1 MLKSYI
7 KIAIRSLLRNRL
19 TSFINIFGLGLSM
32 SVGLMV
38 IIRLLDQ
45 LSYDNFH
52 PAPERT
58 FRITSSYHQKNGE
71 RWKMASTP
79 LPLKDALN
87 TNENLIEACTSVYPA
102 FNGKASAGGKEIG
115 INGAFTD
122 PSFFKVFGFSLAKGN
137 SVTALQQPNSVV
149 ISKPVAQKF
158 FGTENPVGKIISLEK
173 KGAFLITGVLDE
185 IPGKSHLDFDAY
197 ASYAS
202 IAQLEKT
209 KALPERLNS
218 WFAFNT
224 GYTYALLKNE
234 TNPDALRYQLQSIA
248 TELNRIN
255 KDAVSSFD
263 VQRLD
268 KITPGHDAL
277 VNEIGRR
284 SSWSKIYFELG
295 VALLILLAACFN
307 YTNLT
312 IARALTRAK
321 EVGMRKIVGAK
332 RYQIF
337 IQYVVESVLL
347 SLFSL
352 GFAWIILAFIIRYA
366 PFNDDYEFIPSSFRY
381 NQTLVYWSLAYA
393 LLTGMFAGVSPAW
406 ILSSFRPLR
415 VLKNLST
422 AKILG
427 KVSLQKSLI
436 VFQYTLSLTLI
447 IFLFAFYKQ
456 FSFLSK
462 ADPGFRRENV
472 MIIPTNDIDERIAAQ
487 KLSTVTGVRSVTATT
502 ADFTKRFSGLSTP
515 VWVSNNREA
524 FSMKYYYADKN
535 FIPAMEFKLVAGTN
549 FPAETEKD
557 EHYIILNEKAVQ
569 ALALGSPQKAVGQKV
584 WINDSTQ
591 LEVAGV
597 LKDFQYEGAGRPVDA
612 LALRNKRNAYAYLY
626 LTTDSKDKKAFM
638 TSVEQAWKKIQPSS
652 QPGQLSWL
660 DEEIEESNSQL
671 ATISLLGF
679 LVFIAIAV
687 ASLGLL
693 GLVVYT
699 VEVKRKE
706 ISIRK
711 IVGAGKAQ
719 LIRKLSRGFVNLL
732 LIAGL
737 IAMPIGYI
745 LGSLFLQNFAQR
757 TSFGI
762 FQLLGCF
769 MIVFLIGLFTVI
781 SQTYKAAMV
790 NPVKNLRTE

>member
-1 MLKSYI
+1 MLRSYI

-32 SVGLMV
+32 SVGLMI
-38 IIRLLDQ
+38 IIRLQDQ
-45 LSYDNFH
+45 LSYDRFH

-58 FRITSSYHQKNGE
+58 FRILSHYQQKNSAG
-71 RWKMASTP
+71 WKMASTP
-79 LPLKDALN
+79 LPLKDALS
-87 TNENLIEACTSVYPA
+87 TNQNLFETCTSVYPA
-102 FNGKASAGGKEIG
+102 FNGKATAAGKEMNIH
-115 INGAFTD
+115 GAFTD
-122 PSFFKVFGFSLAKGN
+122 PSFFRVFGFSLLSGN
-137 SVTALQQPNSVV
+137 ASTALQQPNTTV
-149 ISKPVAQKF
+149 ITKAVDEKF
-158 FGTENPVGKIISLEK
+158 FGSQNAIGKIISLEK
-173 KGAFLITGVLDE
+173 KGSFIVTGVMKD

-197 ASYAS
+197 ASYSS
-202 IAQLEKT
+202 IAQLEKSNV
-209 KALPERLNS
+209 LPQKLNM
-218 WFAFNT
+218 WFAFNS
-224 GYTYALLKNE
+224 GYTYVLLRNKTAPAALMN
-234 TNPDALRYQLQSIA
+234 QLQSIA
-248 TELNRIN
+248 ADLNRMN
-255 KDAVSSFD
+255 KDGISNFD
-263 VQRLD
+263 IQRLD

-277 VNEIGRR
+277 ANEISNG
-284 SSWSKIYFELG
+284 SSWTKIYFELG

-337 IQYVVESVLL
+337 VQYVVESALL
-347 SLFSL
+347 ALLAL

-381 NQTLVYWSLAYA
+381 NSSLVYWSMAYA
-393 LLTGMFAGVSPAW
+393 LLTGIFAGVSPAW
-406 ILSSFRPLR
+406 ILSAFKPLR

-462 ADPGFRRENV
+462 VDPGFKRENV
-472 MIIPTNDIDERIAAQ
+472 MIIPIDGIDERIAAQ
-487 KLSTVTGVRSVTATT
+487 KFSGIAGVRSVAATT
-502 ADFTKRFSGLSTP
+502 ADFTKRFSGLSAP
-515 VWVSNNREA
+515 VWISNAKEA
-524 FSMKYYYADKN
+524 LPIKYYYTDKN
-535 FIPAMEFKLVAGTN
+535 FIPSMELTLVAGTN
-549 FPAETEKD
+549 FPAGAENKEQF
-557 EHYIILNEKAVQ
+557 IILNEKAVQ
-569 ALALGSPQKAVGQKV
+569 ALALGSPEKAVGQKL

-591 LEVAGV
+591 LEITGV
-597 LKDFQYEGAGRPVDA
+597 VKDFQYEGAGRPLDP
-612 LALRNKRNAYAYLY
+612 LALRNKQNAYNYLY
-626 LTTDSKDKKAFM
+626 LTVDTRDKEALA
-638 TSVEQAWKKIQPSS
+638 SAIEQAWKELQPP
-652 QPGQLSWL
+652 QPFRFSWL
-660 DEEIEESNSQL
+660 NEELEKGNSQI

-711 IVGAGKAQ
+711 VIGAGKKQ
-719 LIRKLSRGFVNLL
+719 LIQKLSQGFISLL
-732 LIAGL
+732 LIAGV

-745 LGSLFLQNFAQR
+745 LGTLFLQNFAQR
-757 TSFGI
+757 ISFGVLN
-762 FQLLGCF
+762 LLGCF
-769 MIVFLIGLFTVI
+769 MVVFSIGLFTII
-781 SQTYKAAMV
+781 SQTYKAATA